1 MNYIY
6 ESSPNIPL
14 KKGVALKFGH
24 PSSGTLT
31 LTVATPATSIIISSL
46 ILNVD
51 DFEDPIIK
59 LDVSSSVDTTNFSG
73 SVNIQVFKNFTNQ
86 SLAIP
91 IGPQFTIA
99 TSASAPAPAAKAA
112 KADPS
117 FFVCDCGDNCF
128 TGCYI
133 YTVVATSVPGDTG
146 VIIFNN
152 VTLSALIVSN
162 HGFCCN

>member
-6 ESSPNIPL
+6 ESSPNIPA
-14 KKGVALKFGH
+14 KKGVALKFG
-24 PSSGTLT
+24 PPGSGTLT
-31 LTVATPATSIIISSL
+31 FTAATPATSIILTSL

-59 LDVSSSVDTTNFSG
+59 IDVSSIVDTTNFSG
-73 SVNIQVFKNFTNQ
+73 SVNIQVFKNFPNQ

-91 IGPQFTIA
+91 VGPQFTIA
-99 TSASAPAPAAKAA
+99 IPATAAAAKAA
-112 KADPS
+112 KDPH
-117 FFVCDCGDNCF
+117 FFVCDCDNNCF
-128 TGCYI
+128 HGCYI
-133 YTVVATSVPGDTG
+133 YTLVVTSAQGDTG

-162 HGFCCN
+162 QGFCCK